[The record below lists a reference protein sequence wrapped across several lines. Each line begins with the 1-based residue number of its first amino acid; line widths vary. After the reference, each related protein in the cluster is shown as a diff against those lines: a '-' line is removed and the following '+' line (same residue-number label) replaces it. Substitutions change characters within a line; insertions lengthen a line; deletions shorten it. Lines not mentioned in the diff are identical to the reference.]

1 MSIFATKEVGMAIE
15 YEEARAKIN
24 ELNQLAIKIVDTL
37 AVFERGT
44 ITMPPPN
51 SVTLTPTQ
59 ITNLKDNLKTMG
71 DDLKVIAG
79 EVKGLVKES

>member
-1 MSIFATKEVGMAIE
+1 MPID
-15 YEEARAKIN
+15 YEETRAKIN

-37 AVFERGT
+37 AVLERGT